1 MLRPQQQQ
9 LIYEIIRLVQ
19 IYNARGFQVRSIFT
33 DGHFVGSREP
43 LLPLNLNVTAANKH
57 VPEIEL
63 SIQTSFRFKEISSLH
78 VQTTTMITVPLVS
91 LVTPV

>member
-9 LIYEIIRLVQ
+9 LIYEIFRLVQ

-63 SIQTSFRFKEISSLH
+63 SIQTVKQQNRSSIHGLPFKCYPRALLILNDD
-78 VQTTTMITVPLVS
+78 
-91 LVTPV
+91 